1 MRTHFKRVELV
12 WIAVVFCGLLF
23 MFLLAFR
30 LGFFHKDTSFVL
42 SGNKL
47 ISEKEFWMNILQ
59 QDKKIGYSL
68 RRFTSKENGFN
79 LFEFTY
85 MRVNTMGMVQ
95 DISIHT
101 NAELHSD
108 FSLSSFQ
115 FNLRSSMFNFKA
127 SGKVEGNKLIISEG
141 EQKFEILLENNLYL
155 TAGIL
160 DAAWASGLEKNQTR
174 TFFVFDPAS
183 MGLRPVRITMHG
195 SESMEVMG
203 KKQNT
208 DKVTV
213 DFMGTSMT
221 AWIGEDGSVVA
232 EEGFMGIKLIRVSKD
247 EALKDLDLPIE
258 QDVTELFSVVS
269 DVPVKQR
276 DKINLLKLKISGIDD
291 NLSLNG
297 GRQSLVDGI
306 LTVNKEKIP
315 EIVEIPEGGEK
326 RFLRPTPFVQSD
338 HPEIKGKVSEIVL
351 PDDTPFAKARKIM
364 RWIYENIQ
372 KRPVLSVPNAL
383 ETLRNRM
390 GDCNEHAVLMAAMAR
405 AASIPAQIET
415 GLVYMNG
422 RFYYHAWNVLYLGDW
437 LTVDAL
443 MGQMPADVTHIR
455 FIRGEPDKQIDL
467 IKVIGKV
474 KINILEQS

>member
-1 MRTHFKRVELV
+1 M
-12 WIAVVFCGLLF
+12 
-23 MFLLAFR
+23 
-30 LGFFHKDTSFVL
+30 
-42 SGNKL
+42 
-47 ISEKEFWMNILQ
+47 
-59 QDKKIGYSL
+59 
-68 RRFTSKENGFN
+68 
-79 LFEFTY
+79 
-85 MRVNTMGMVQ
+85 
-95 DISIHT
+95 
-101 NAELHSD
+101 
-108 FSLSSFQ
+108 
-115 FNLRSSMFNFKA
+115 
-127 SGKVEGNKLIISEG
+127 
-141 EQKFEILLENNLYL
+141 
-155 TAGIL
+155 
-160 DAAWASGLEKNQTR
+160 
-174 TFFVFDPAS
+174 
-183 MGLRPVRITMHG
+183 
-195 SESMEVMG
+195 
-203 KKQNT
+203 
-208 DKVTV
+208 
-213 DFMGTSMT
+213 
-221 AWIGEDGSVVA
+221 
-232 EEGFMGIKLIRVSKD
+232 
-247 EALKDLDLPIE
+247 PIE

-351 PDDTPFAKARKIM
+351 PDDTPFAKAQKIM

-383 ETLRNRM
+383 EILRNRM

-405 AASIPAQIET
+405 AAGIPAQIET

-422 RFYYHAWNVLYLGDW
+422 RFYYHAWNVFYLGDW